1 MDMHV
6 LYYLIFCFFFYQQKE
21 YDLVMDDEVA
31 FVLAET
37 VAGSKGENE
46 VCGSRD
52 DESISVLY
60 LFVGR
65 NA

>member
-6 LYYLIFCFFFYQQKE
+6 FYYLIFCFFFYQQKE